1 MEKALCKYYRSI
13 SKCLPV
19 DKKHKKQTLEQIRH
33 SVEDYR
39 TKTPTADMQDLLE
52 HFGTPQEIAA
62 SYVENMT
69 TPEILKKFCVRKTI
83 LLVVCAVA
91 AVALL
96 MWGTSLAVALIN
108 ANKSIDGYGVTGS
121 IEELDATEFGITE
134 D

>member
-1 MEKALCKYYRSI
+1 MEKSLCKYYRSI

-19 DKKHKKQTLEQIRH
+19 DKKHKKQILEQIRH

-39 TKTPTADMQDLLE
+39 TKTPTADMQDLLG

-69 TPEILKKFCVRKTI
+69 TPEIMKKFCLRKTI
-83 LLVVCAVA
+83 LLVVCTVA
-91 AVALL
+91 AAALL
-96 MWGTSLAVALIN
+96 MWRTSLAVALIN
-108 ANKSIDGYGVTGS
+108 ANKSIAGYGITEP
-121 IEELDATEFGITE
+121 IEELDTTEFGITE